1 LAATREAL
9 PERFRRAGLLWPT
22 AASLALFLVLTG
34 LGSWQLERKEWKEAL
49 LATIA
54 ARVAAPAVEL
64 ARAEAMARAG
74 DDIAYLHVLA
84 RGRFLHDKER
94 YLYAPT
100 AAGLGWHVYTPL
112 ELAPGRVVWVNRG
125 FVPDAN
131 KVRYTRAAGLVAG
144 EVEVSGLVRPYQKKG
159 VFEADNDVARNL
171 WYWPD
176 VKAMSASAFPSIA
189 GPPFAGIAGPPFAI
203 DADRSPVPGGLP
215 QGGVTRLQLPN
226 HHLEYALTWY
236 GLALTLIA
244 VYFSLAAGRLRQG
257 RAAA

>member
-1 LAATREAL
+1 LAATGEAL
-9 PERFRRAGLLWPT
+9 PEQLRRAGLLWPT
-22 AASLALFLVLTG
+22 AASLALLLVLTG

-54 ARVAAPAVEL
+54 ARVAAPAVDL

-74 DDIAYLHVLA
+74 DDIAYLHILA

-94 YLYAPT
+94 YRYAPT

-112 ELAPGRVVWVNRG
+112 ELAPDRVVWVNRG

-131 KVRYTRAAGLVAG
+131 RARDTRAAGLVAG
-144 EVEVSGLVRPYQKKG
+144 EVEVSGLVRPYRKKG
-159 VFEADNDVARNL
+159 VFEPNNDVARNL

-176 VKAMSASAFPSIA
+176 FEAMSSSAFAS
-189 GPPFAGIAGPPFAI
+189 IAGPPFAI
-203 DADRSPVPGGLP
+203 DADRSFAVPGGLP

-226 HHLEYALTWY
+226 RHLEYALTWY

-244 VYFSLAAGRLRQG
+244 VYFSLAAERLRRG

>member
-1 LAATREAL
+1 
-9 PERFRRAGLLWPT
+9 
-22 AASLALFLVLTG
+22 
-34 LGSWQLERKEWKEAL
+34 
-49 LATIA
+49 
-54 ARVAAPAVEL
+54 
-64 ARAEAMARAG
+64 MARAG

-176 VKAMSASAFPSIA
+176 VKAMSASAFAS
-189 GPPFAGIAGPPFAI
+189 IAGPPFAI

-244 VYFSLAAGRLRQG
+244 VYFSLAVGRLRQG

>member
-1 LAATREAL
+1 LAVNPEAM
-9 PERFRRAGLLWPT
+9 PERARPAKFFWPT
-22 AASLALFLVLTG
+22 AVSIALFLVLTG
-34 LGSWQLERKEWKEAL
+34 LGSWQLERRQWKEAL
-49 LATIA
+49 LAKIA
-54 ARVAAPAVEL
+54 ARVGAPAVEL
-64 ARAEAMARAG
+64 GEAEAMARAG
-74 DDIAYLHVLA
+74 DDIDYLHILA

-131 KVRYTRAAGLVAG
+131 KAQDTRAPGLVAG
-144 EVEVSGLVRPYQKKG
+144 EVEVRGLARTHPKQG
-159 VFEADNDVARNL
+159 AFEPDNDVTHNL

-176 VKAMSASAFPSIA
+176 VEAMSASAFPDV
-189 GPPFAGIAGPPFAI
+189 AGPPFAI
-203 DADRSPVPGGLP
+203 DADRWPAVPGGLP

-226 HHLEYALTWY
+226 RHLEYALTWY

-244 VYFSLAAGRLRQG
+244 VYFALAVGRLRQR
-257 RAAA
+257 RAAD

>member
-1 LAATREAL
+1 MAATGEAL
-9 PERFRRAGLLWPT
+9 PKRLRRAGLLWPT

-34 LGSWQLERKEWKEAL
+34 LGSWQLERKQWKEAL

-54 ARVAAPAVEL
+54 GRVDAPAVDL
-64 ARAEAMARAG
+64 AQAEAMARAG
-74 DDIAYLHVLA
+74 EDIAYLHVVA

-112 ELAPGRVVWVNRG
+112 QLAPGRVVWVNRG
-125 FVPDAN
+125 FVPDAI
-131 KVRYTRAAGLVAG
+131 KARDSRAAGLVAG
-144 EVEVSGLVRPYQKKG
+144 EVEVRGLVRPLPKRG
-159 VFEADNDVARNL
+159 VFQPDNDVAHNL

-176 VKAMSASAFPSIA
+176 VEAMSASAFANIA
-189 GPPFAGIAGPPFAI
+189 APPFVI
-203 DADRSPVPGGLP
+203 DADRRPAVPGGLP
-215 QGGVTRLQLPN
+215 QGGMTRLQLPN
-226 HHLEYALTWY
+226 RHLEYALTWY

-244 VYFSLAAGRLRQG
+244 VYFSLAAERLRRG

>member
-9 PERFRRAGLLWPT
+9 PERFRRSGLLWPT

-34 LGSWQLERKEWKEAL
+34 LGSWQLERKQWKEAL

-54 ARVAAPAVEL
+54 GRVDAPAVDL
-64 ARAEAMARAG
+64 SQAEAMARAG
-74 DDIAYLHVLA
+74 DDIAYLHVAA
-84 RGRFLHDKER
+84 RGRFLHDKEC

-112 ELAPGRVVWVNRG
+112 LLAPGRVVWVNRG

-131 KVRYTRAAGLVAG
+131 KARNSRAAGLIAG
-144 EVEVSGLVRPYQKKG
+144 EVEVRGLVRPLSKRRAFQP
-159 VFEADNDVARNL
+159 DNDVAHNL

-176 VKAMSASAFPSIA
+176 VEAMSASAFASIA
-189 GPPFAGIAGPPFAI
+189 TPPLLI
-203 DADRSPVPGGLP
+203 DADRTPAVPGGLP

-226 HHLEYALTWY
+226 RHLEYALTWY

-244 VYFSLAAGRLRQG
+244 VYFPLAVGRLRQL
-257 RAAA
+257 RAAR

>member
-1 LAATREAL
+1 LAATPEAL
-9 PERFRRAGLLWPT
+9 PERFGRAGLLWPT

-34 LGSWQLERKEWKEAL
+34 LGSWQLERKQWKEAL

-54 ARVAAPAVEL
+54 GRVDAPAVDL
-64 ARAEAMARAG
+64 AQAEAMARAG
-74 DDIAYLHVLA
+74 DDIAYLHVVT

-112 ELAPGRVVWVNRG
+112 QLAPGRVVWVNRG

-131 KVRYTRAAGLVAG
+131 KARDSRAAGLVAG
-144 EVEVSGLVRPYQKKG
+144 EVEVRGLVRPLPKRGAFQP
-159 VFEADNDVARNL
+159 DNDVAHNL

-176 VKAMSASAFPSIA
+176 VEAMSGSAFASIA
-189 GPPFAGIAGPPFAI
+189 APPFVI
-203 DADRSPVPGGLP
+203 DADRRPAVPGGLP

-226 HHLEYALTWY
+226 RHLEYALTWY

-244 VYFSLAAGRLRQG
+244 VYFPLAAGRLRQR
-257 RAAA
+257 RAAS